1 MAERAETISRFVTNS
16 TPFVLG
22 LFGVILLAL
31 PVRLAEG
38 LIPMPILPLVMIY
51 FWTLYEPEKLPASLV
66 FVLGLL
72 QDALGGGPFGLW
84 STVYLLVQFGVVSQ
98 RGYFLGRDTKVVWLG
113 FAIVAVAA
121 GIVVWLVLSLI
132 ARGLLPLTGI
142 SLQILVTICV
152 YPVLGAGFGN
162 IRRTVLLDH

>member
-1 MAERAETISRFVTNS
+1 MAERAETVGRFVTNS

-22 LFGVILLAL
+22 LFGVIALAL

-38 LIPMPILPLVMIY
+38 IVPMPILPLVMIY

-84 STVYLLVQFGVVSQ
+84 SMVYLLVQYGVLSQ
-98 RGYFLGRDTKVVWLG
+98 RGYFLGRDMKVVWLG
-113 FAIVAVAA
+113 FAIVAVTS
-121 GIVVWLVLSLI
+121 GIFVWLVLSLI
-132 ARGLLPLTGI
+132 ARGLLPLSGI
-142 SLQILVTICV
+142 SVQILVTICV
-152 YPVLGAGFGN
+152 YPLLGAGFRT
-162 IRRTVLLDH
+162 IRRTVLADS